1 MMIWNGF
8 IRLFSEEYIAISL
21 AFIIKTQAPDLSN
34 YYETFLTVLSL
45 AGLVLVVSFPLLAT
59 KFLWQIQRTDP
70 SILKSKEFK

>member
-21 AFIIKTQAPDLSN
+21 AFIIKMQAYDFSN

-45 AGLVLVVSFPLLAT
+45 AGLVMVIAFPLFAT
-59 KFLWQIQRTDP
+59 KFLW
-70 SILKSKEFK
+70 